1 MCEQVEPIQRAID
14 FIEAHLQEEITLPQI
29 ASAAG
34 YSLFHFMRMF
44 NRMVHHTPYDY
55 LMRRRLSEAARQLA
69 STPRRITDISQD
81 YCFNNLETFSR
92 AFRRMF
98 DMQPSQWRENR
109 LDDFR
114 RLMPAKTTDDLYFT
128 SREDFCYPELVE
140 MGEMKLA
147 GLMTALEEDP
157 SAHHTQRARILED
170 LQALPGASTQN
181 IYLVTSYV
189 EPWRGK
195 AYLFAGV
202 ESGIEDGEQS
212 GMVSK
217 TIPSGSFVCTDVSGE
232 LSATALRYMYHTWLP
247 KTDLRL
253 LHRIEVER
261 MNLEEPD
268 RVKVYLPV
276 AALEASKGKGRE

>member
-1 MCEQVEPIQRAID
+1 MCEQVEPISRAID
-14 FIEAHLQEEITLPQI
+14 YIEAHLQEEITLPQI
-29 ASAAG
+29 ANAAG

-44 NRMVHHTPYDY
+44 NRVVHHTPYDY
-55 LMRRRLSEAARQLA
+55 LMRRRLSEAARQLT
-69 STPRRITDISQD
+69 STRRRITDISQD

-114 RLMPAKTTDDLYFT
+114 RWMPAKTMDDLIFT
-128 SREDFCYPELVE
+128 SREDFRYPELVVLE
-140 MGEMKLA
+140 EMKLA
-147 GLMTALEEDP
+147 GLMTALEENP
-157 SAHHTQRARILED
+157 SAHHTQRARMLED
-170 LQALPGASTQN
+170 LQVLPGAATHN

-202 ESGIEDGEQS
+202 ESGVEDGEQS
-212 GMVSK
+212 GMVRK
-217 TIPSGSFVCTDVSGE
+217 TIPAGSFVCMYLNGE
-232 LSATALRYMYHTWLP
+232 LTATALRYLYHTWLP
-247 KTDLRL
+247 KTDLQL
-253 LHRIEVER
+253 LHRIEVEVMDR
-261 MNLEEPD
+261 EEPD

-276 AALEASKGKGRE
+276 AATKASSGKGRE